1 MNNMRNKILSLLVL
15 LLTAATG
22 AWADELATEYSTSPS
37 SPLSNVTVTAD
48 MDITI
53 DDVVT
58 VTINNGLT
66 IATGKTLTVRG
77 GGTLIVNGAEGST
90 GNAGGTAIS
99 GDIIVKGATVQATGG
114 QGGIGVTATRTG
126 GTGGQGGTAISGTI
140 IIYSGTITAT
150 GGKGGTGG
158 AVDGHLGVA
167 GNGGNGGY
175 AIDGP
180 LTVYGGNVTA
190 QGGSGGQI
198 GSGAQPGSEGAA
210 ANAFASDVTFEATEY
225 TMKSGN
231 TDITTATGYHA
242 VNISAADTTDPNDI
256 LVTISTN
263 KKEAT
268 FAMPAYDATATYE
281 LVRDMAYEV
290 TAYVGTDPNADY
302 RHRLKKVNNQ
312 FVPDGI
318 TTDAQ
323 IIALFPVI
331 DVIDAQNP
339 KRLNYGTDFTV
350 TIIDGNQNEYAI
362 DQFSFAPG
370 TYSVKVTGIGDYD
383 GQIESL
389 NTFELYYGYEVPV
402 PSKEYVTYRS
412 ETEKLAIDT
421 ESGAK
426 MYTVRGASSSA
437 VTVSEETSVDAG
449 LGILLYNPTDNDVT
463 ALLIPTETAMANAP
477 QSDGT
482 WSTVIGSVTASDDWD
497 NYICNGYQFVITRGS
512 GTLPANR
519 WALALKKNQQQNARA
534 INIVFD
540 DATGISTTNFTNY
553 TNEAWYDLN
562 GRKLNGKPNRK
573 GVYIMNGKKVLK

>member
-1 MNNMRNKILSLLVL
+1 MYKHHKDMNNMKQKILSLLVL

-22 AWADELATEYSTSPS
+22 ARADIAVGDVFMNRSYVDFGS
-37 SPLSNVTVTAD
+37 SGVWLKQYISDKGQLVTVSFS
-48 MDITI
+48 
-53 DDVVT
+53 
-58 VTINNGLT
+58 
-66 IATGKTLTVRG
+66 GKLPMTYT
-77 GGTLIVNGAEGST
+77 TYDEGNKVHVFRFQNS
-90 GNAGGTAIS
+90 NDFIFIYIESDNPA
-99 GDIIVKGATVQATGG
+99 KPL
-114 QGGIGVTATRTG
+114 GIKVSG
-126 GTGGQGGTAISGTI
+126 GTGTVTDPFTFTTVYDWPDGHTADI
-140 IIYSGTITAT
+140 IIDYDGT
-150 GGKGGTGG
+150 
-158 AVDGHLGVA
+158 
-167 GNGGNGGY
+167 
-175 AIDGP
+175 
-180 LTVYGGNVTA
+180 
-190 QGGSGGQI
+190 S
-198 GSGAQPGSEGAA
+198 S
-210 ANAFASDVTFEATEY
+210 
-225 TMKSGN
+225 
-231 TDITTATGYHA
+231 
-242 VNISAADTTDPNDI
+242 
-256 LVTISTN
+256 
-263 KKEAT
+263 
-268 FAMPAYDATATYE
+268 FAMPPCNATATYE
-281 LVRDMAYEV
+281 LVRDMAV
-290 TAYVGTDPNADY
+290 SVNAYVGTDPNTDY
-302 RHRLKKVNNQ
+302 RHRVKKVNNQ

-318 TTDAQ
+318 TDDAQ

-389 NTFELYYGYEVPV
+389 NDFDLYEGYEVPV

-463 ALLIPTETAMANAP
+463 ALLIPTETAMSNAP

-482 WSTVIGSVTASDDWD
+482 WSTVIGSVTANDDW
-497 NYICNGYQFVITRGS
+497 NYYICNGYQFVITRGS

>member
-22 AWADELATEYSTSPS
+22 AQAGIKVGDVFMFGTNVNFGSSRVYCKFKSGSNDTDKTGMSGNPLMTYGGYDGVKHKLVFTFTSATSYLYIVSDNPVQPYGIKVSGGDGTKGNLFTFSAVYDLADGH
-37 SPLSNVTVTAD
+37 TAD
-48 MDITI
+48 L
-53 DDVVT
+53 
-58 VTINNGLT
+58 N
-66 IATGKTLTVRG
+66 
-77 GGTLIVNGAEGST
+77 
-90 GNAGGTAIS
+90 
-99 GDIIVKGATVQATGG
+99 
-114 QGGIGVTATRTG
+114 
-126 GTGGQGGTAISGTI
+126 
-140 IIYSGTITAT
+140 
-150 GGKGGTGG
+150 
-158 AVDGHLGVA
+158 
-167 GNGGNGGY
+167 
-175 AIDGP
+175 
-180 LTVYGGNVTA
+180 
-190 QGGSGGQI
+190 I
-198 GSGAQPGSEGAA
+198 GSDDAC
-210 ANAFASDVTFEATEY
+210 
-225 TMKSGN
+225 
-231 TDITTATGYHA
+231 
-242 VNISAADTTDPNDI
+242 
-256 LVTISTN
+256 
-263 KKEAT
+263 T
-268 FAMPAYDATATYE
+268 FAMPASNATATYE
-281 LVRDMAYEV
+281 LVRDMAV
-290 TAYVGTDPNADY
+290 SVNAYVGTDPNTDY
-302 RHRLKKVNNQ
+302 RHRVKKVNNQ

-318 TTDAQ
+318 TDDAQ

-389 NTFELYYGYEVPV
+389 NDFDLYYGYEVPV

-497 NYICNGYQFVITRGS
+497 NYIRNGYQFVITRGS
-512 GTLPANR
+512 GMLPANR

-534 INIVFD
+534 LTIAFD

>member
-22 AWADELATEYSTSPS
+22 AQAGIKVGDVFMNRSYVDFGSSGVWLSDQVRTVSFSGKLPMTYTTYDEGNKVHVFRFQNSNEFTWIYIESDNPAK
-37 SPLSNVTVTAD
+37 PL
-48 MDITI
+48 
-53 DDVVT
+53 
-58 VTINNGLT
+58 
-66 IATGKTLTVRG
+66 
-77 GGTLIVNGAEGST
+77 
-90 GNAGGTAIS
+90 
-99 GDIIVKGATVQATGG
+99 
-114 QGGIGVTATRTG
+114 GIKVSG
-126 GTGGQGGTAISGTI
+126 GTGTDTDPFTFTTVYDWPDGPTADI
-140 IIYSGTITAT
+140 IIDYDGT
-150 GGKGGTGG
+150 
-158 AVDGHLGVA
+158 
-167 GNGGNGGY
+167 
-175 AIDGP
+175 
-180 LTVYGGNVTA
+180 
-190 QGGSGGQI
+190 S
-198 GSGAQPGSEGAA
+198 S
-210 ANAFASDVTFEATEY
+210 
-225 TMKSGN
+225 
-231 TDITTATGYHA
+231 
-242 VNISAADTTDPNDI
+242 
-256 LVTISTN
+256 
-263 KKEAT
+263 
-268 FAMPAYDATATYE
+268 FAMPPCNATATYE

-402 PSKEYVTYRS
+402 PSKEYVTYCS

-497 NYICNGYQFVITRGS
+497 YYICNGYQFVITRGS